1 MNEPFFWGEGG
12 WFGDVRVGRQ
22 QDGRGQP
29 LVTGTPHSME
39 QRYPSFA
46 RTVRRNFS
54 GRQASCL
61 GCLHSSRS
69 FREGVRHMARLKTL
83 PLGQLYQPHYKSTS
97 NAFVSGDSHS
107 RETATLTPG
116 YCAPSTCGY
125 ISSPFTGITWYTSC
139 LVTGTRYFRGGS
151 EVMSIQRSET
161 SIPEKITDLEN
172 MHTIDRVARISF
184 GIGLFATLHPALSI
198 VDAPYDNFLPVLAIY
213 PLLTGLL
220 AWDPIYALLRVHTN
234 TVSDALRDLQSEDEL
249 DGEPSSSH

>member
-1 MNEPFFWGEGG
+1 
-12 WFGDVRVGRQ
+12 
-22 QDGRGQP
+22 
-29 LVTGTPHSME
+29 
-39 QRYPSFA
+39 
-46 RTVRRNFS
+46 
-54 GRQASCL
+54 
-61 GCLHSSRS
+61 
-69 FREGVRHMARLKTL
+69 
-83 PLGQLYQPHYKSTS
+83 
-97 NAFVSGDSHS
+97 
-107 RETATLTPG
+107 
-116 YCAPSTCGY
+116 
-125 ISSPFTGITWYTSC
+125 
-139 LVTGTRYFRGGS
+139 
-151 EVMSIQRSET
+151 MSIQRSET